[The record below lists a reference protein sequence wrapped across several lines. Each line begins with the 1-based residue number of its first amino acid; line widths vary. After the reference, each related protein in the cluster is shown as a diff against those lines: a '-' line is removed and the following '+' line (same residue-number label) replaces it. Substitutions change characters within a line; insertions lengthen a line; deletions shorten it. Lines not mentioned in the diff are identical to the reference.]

1 MSKRDARRVVIMGA
15 GGRDFHNFNTV
26 FRNDPAYD
34 VVAFTAAQ
42 IPFIARRVYPA
53 SLAGRL
59 YPKGIPIRPES
70 ELTDIIRTKKAGL
83 VVFAYSDIRHEELM
97 HKASAVLASGADF
110 IMLGPGST
118 FLRSRRPVISVTA
131 VRTGCGKSPATRK
144 ILGILKRM
152 GSRAVA
158 IRHPMAYCDLER
170 QRAQRFANMAD
181 MDAMSCTIEE
191 REEYEPIVGAGFT
204 VYAGVDYAEIL
215 TMAERE
221 AEVIVWDGG
230 NNDFPFIRPD
240 LDIVVADALRPGHG
254 TMYHPG
260 ETNLR
265 RADVV
270 LINKA
275 GPGTS
280 EGVRKIRASL
290 KRLNPSARVIAAES
304 AVTMSPAQPGAP
316 VALRGSSALVVED
329 GPTLTHGGMDIGAG
343 IVAARKAG
351 AIPVDPR
358 PYAVGSIRD
367 TFSKYPHLKNVLP
380 AMGYSPVQRM
390 ELEKTISRTPCDVVV
405 FATPVDLA
413 RLVRLDKPAYRV
425 TYSIR
430 EKGGL
435 TLSKVVRGFMEGRG
449 SG

>member
-1 MSKRDARRVVIMGA
+1 MSKRIARKVVIMGA
-15 GGRDFHNFNTV
+15 GGRDFHNFNVV
-26 FRNDPAYD
+26 FRDDPAYD
-34 VVAFTAAQ
+34 VVAFTATQ
-42 IPFIARRVYPA
+42 IPFIARRVYPP

-70 ELTDIIRTKKAGL
+70 ELADIIRSSRAEL
-83 VVFAYSDIRHEELM
+83 VVFAYSDISHDNLM

-110 IMLGPGST
+110 IMLGPDST
-118 FLRSRRPVISVTA
+118 FLRSRKPVISVTA

-144 ILGILKRM
+144 ILGILQRM
-152 GSRAVA
+152 GKRAVA

-170 QRAQRFANMAD
+170 QRAERFASMAD

-191 REEYEPIVGAGFT
+191 REEYEPLVGAGFT
-204 VYAGVDYAEIL
+204 VFAGVDYADIL
-215 TMAERE
+215 KMAERE
-221 AEVIVWDGG
+221 ADVIVWDGG

-240 LDIVVADALRPGHG
+240 LDIVVADALRPGHE
-254 TMYHPG
+254 TAYHPG

-275 GPGTS
+275 GPGTV
-280 EGVRKIRASL
+280 EGVRTIRASV
-290 KRLNPSARVIAAES
+290 KRLNPSARVITAES
-304 AVTMSPAQPGAP
+304 AVDMEPVSPGAP
-316 VALRGSSALVVED
+316 STLRGRRVLVIED

-343 IVAARKAG
+343 TVAARQAG
-351 AIPVDPR
+351 ARPVAPG

-367 TFSKYPHLKNVLP
+367 VFKKYPHLHHVLP
-380 AMGYSPVQRM
+380 AMGYSSAQRM
-390 ELEKTISRTPCDVVV
+390 ELEETIRRTPCDAVI

-413 RLVRLDKPAYRV
+413 RLVKLNKPAYKV
-425 TYSIR
+425 TYSIK

-435 TLSKVVRGFMEGRG
+435 TLSRVVREFIKGME